1 MNKQKIMANR
11 RRDIIIIVG
20 CTILALIGGYGW
32 SEALA
37 ILRGFV
43 ILTLPA
49 LPA

>member
-1 MNKQKIMANR
+1 MNRQKIMANR

-20 CTILALIGGYGW
+20 CTILALIGGQ
-32 SEALA
+32 EALA